1 MKHKTDVFAV
11 RISLVAVAL
20 AVAASAL
27 SQTIWRDVDHEPLPF
42 GNDRELMEFMR
53 TAEVVAERVIG
64 IGINRSVKVT
74 LEQDGV
80 RSHAIFREVD
90 VRRDVAS
97 IKGESYQ
104 LFADSYLFECA
115 AYELAAMLEFDRVP
129 PVVLR
134 TIGNRRG
141 SLQIWVEDTLD
152 EESDT
157 FQPPRNLEWV
167 TQIWDMR
174 FFDNLLY
181 NIDRNAG
188 NKLVTSDYRLWLI
201 DHTRAFQ
208 FRFELL
214 DDRMVRVPR
223 ESWERLLVLTNE
235 VLSSAL
241 ADYLTPIEIGGIL
254 KRREIIVTHIEALI
268 AERGEDGVFY

>member
-1 MKHKTDVFAV
+1 MTSRTDFLVV
-11 RISLVAVAL
+11 RVSLVVVAL
-20 AVAASAL
+20 AFAASAL
-27 SQTIWRDVDHEPLPF
+27 PQSIWRDVDQKPLPF
-42 GNDRELMEFMR
+42 ESDRELMEFMR
-53 TAEVVAERVIG
+53 SAEVVDERPIG

-74 LEQDGV
+74 LERDGV

-90 VRRDVAS
+90 VRRDVTS
-97 IKGESYQ
+97 IRGERYQ
-104 LFADSYLFECA
+104 FFADSYLFECA
-115 AYELAAMLEFDRVP
+115 AYELATMLEFHRVP
-129 PVVLR
+129 PAVLR
-134 TIGNRRG
+134 TIGARRG

-157 FQPPRNLEWV
+157 FQPPGNLEWV

-214 DDRMVRVPR
+214 DDKMVRVPR
-223 ESWERLLVLTNE
+223 ESWERLLVLTDAD
-235 VLSSAL
+235 LSSAL
-241 ADYLTPIEIGGIL
+241 ADYLTPIEVGGIL
-254 KRREIIVTHIEALI
+254 KRRDIIVSHIQALI